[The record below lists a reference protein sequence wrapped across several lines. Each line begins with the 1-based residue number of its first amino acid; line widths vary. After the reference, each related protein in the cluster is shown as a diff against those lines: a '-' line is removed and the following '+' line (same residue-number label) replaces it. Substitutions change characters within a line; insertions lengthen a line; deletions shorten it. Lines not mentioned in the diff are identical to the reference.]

1 METLTASS
9 SSSGLILYQDTDIIV
24 VNKPAGLSVHKKNP
38 NDPQETLADILT
50 QQFPE
55 LRGVGENTLRPGI
68 VHRLDKY
75 TSGVMIVARNQTTY
89 EWLKK
94 QFQDHRVE
102 KEYTALVAG
111 NPKKDNGIID
121 SPIAS
126 LGLKKTT
133 RNIAHGKARKWRD
146 ARTEWH
152 VLKRFEGYTLL
163 RVVPRTGRT
172 HQIRVHL
179 ASIGLPLAC
188 DNMYGGR
195 RVSCPIH
202 APHFLLH
209 ATHINFSLPERQ
221 DEKHAESTHGHKG
234 KQGSRME
241 FAADIPPYFTETLSR
256 LSLAT

>member
-1 METLTASS
+1 MN
-9 SSSGLILYQDTDIIV
+9 DIVIYKDADVIV
-24 VNKPAGLSVHKKNP
+24 VNKPAGLSVHKKNAD
-38 NDPQETLADILT
+38 DPEVSLADMLM

-55 LRGVGENTLRPGI
+55 LHGIGENPLRPGI

-75 TSGVMIVARNQTTY
+75 TSGVMVVARNQTTY
-89 EWLKK
+89 KWLKK
-94 QFQDHRVE
+94 QFQERQVE

-133 RNIAHGKARKWRD
+133 RNIAHGKARKWRE
-146 ARTEWH
+146 AHTQWYM
-152 VLKRFEGYTLL
+152 LKRFGNYALL
-163 RVVPRTGRT
+163 RIVPRTGRT

-179 ASIGLPLAC
+179 ASCGLPIAC

-195 RVSCPIH
+195 RVLCPAY

-209 ATHINFSLPERQ
+209 ATRITFSLPDSAAQAGR
-221 DEKHAESTHGHKG
+221 H
-234 KQGSRME
+234 ME
-241 FAADIPPYFTETLSR
+241 FAADIPSYFAETLSL
-256 LSLAT
+256 LSQK